1 MAESG
6 PDAAAQAAHRGEKMR
21 ASREKASAELQTLR
35 RTVMRVNQQRT
46 QQFMELARTHTTAT
60 EIEKQK
66 QLRQHRLT
74 SITLELAGDLDEH
87 GEAEL
92 RKSVDALESKR
103 VGVRRDVLATMGREK
118 YLWVG
123 DRRLPAPCPLP
134 HRRMCLFAQKKRGR
148 QA

>member
-1 MAESG
+1 MTQDAA
-6 PDAAAQAAHRGEKMR
+6 DAAAQAAHRGEKMR

-118 YLWVG
+118 YL
-123 DRRLPAPCPLP
+123 
-134 HRRMCLFAQKKRGR
+134 
-148 QA
+148 